1 MKVYTRVL
9 VTQIMFQL
17 TKTLDL
23 FPLLFGLREE
33 DRMNELLAH
42 LNVGVSLPKKAKNIV
57 SYTCVELEVMVRDYH
72 IYQKQVNCCC

>member
-1 MKVYTRVL
+1 MIFKLY
-9 VTQIMFQL
+9 L

-42 LNVGVSLPKKAKNIV
+42 LNVGVSLQKTAKNIV
-57 SYTCVELEVMVRDYH
+57 SYTCVEVMVRDYH